1 MNGGAAIVA
10 MIKYFLS
17 NYPDSFRRIF
27 VINGKT
33 LYKNVNFGKVKKKKL
48 HLK

>member
-1 MNGGAAIVA
+1 MAGGSAIVA
-10 MIKYFLS
+10 MIKHYLS

-33 LYKNVNFGKVKKKKL
+33 RPVTNAK
-48 HLK
+48 